1 MKKAFLLL
9 LSLLTVCIYQVTAQ
23 KQNNQWRFGFNA
35 GIDFNTTPPAYV
47 SVPTIST
54 SEGSASV
61 ADRNTGALLFYTDGV
76 TVWNALDQVMP
87 NGTGLLGG
95 SAALLSSSI
104 AAVIIPK
111 PGAPNLYYIVTIDE
125 LGFPSNGLRYSVVDM
140 SLNGGLGDILPA
152 QKNIL
157 LFQTNTEKVEVVPA
171 ASCQNFWIITH
182 DMDSSFYA
190 FLLTPAGFQPNPVI
204 SKLGPNAT
212 HFGQLKINSQFN
224 RLVCGNFFEFDIE
237 LYDFNNAT
245 GIVSNPIIWNSP
257 SQNPNYG
264 FEFSPNGKI
273 LYVTDNS
280 QIYQYDLNQTTAVTI
295 AASVFPVVTTPGFF
309 SYYAG
314 LQLGPDGK
322 IYAHPQ
328 CIDVINNP
336 DQLGAGC
343 NYQSYPFVNDACNRS
358 YGFPKIVYTEYS
370 GIVVEPPLTIT
381 ACSSYTA
388 PWGTVYTQSGAY
400 TDTVR
405 SINFCDTVKT
415 LNLTITSTALNP
427 PLVVTACSSYT
438 AAWGQVFTQSGI
450 YTDTLTTINGCDSI
464 VRVDLTITGNIV
476 LPPITVTACSTYTA
490 PWGATYTQSGSY
502 SDTLT
507 SVNGCDSILRVN
519 LTITGTIVTPPVN
532 VSACNSFT
540 APWGTVYTQSGTL
553 SDTLT
558 SINGCDSIVRI
569 NLSIFSNVIV
579 PPVTVSACDSY
590 NAPWGTMY
598 NQSGSYSDTLTT
610 VNGCDSVL
618 SISLTV
624 NNSPTLTTLSEP
636 DTCSRET
643 GAATAIASGG
653 TGSYAYTW
661 SNGTSGNSL
670 TNVAAGNYT
679 VTVTD
684 QNGCT
689 AVNQISI
696 SDVPPPVVNV
706 SASSPVV
713 LEGDT
718 IQLTATGA
726 LTYLWSP
733 STGLSCT
740 ACPSPLAAP
749 PQTITY
755 QVTGTDGNGC
765 STTRSITIDVDIRCA
780 ELFVPSI
787 FSPNGQG
794 PGKNEQLCVL
804 NDCIAEMDFGVYN
817 RWGQLVFETK
827 DPQQCWDGTKD
838 GKEVSTGVY
847 TFRLYAKLLN
857 GVTVRKAGN
866 VTLTR

>member
-1 MKKAFLLL
+1 MKK
-9 LSLLTVCIYQVTAQ
+9 SLLVLLHLLAVFIYPAVSQ
-23 KQNNQWRFGFNA
+23 KQNNQWRFGYNA
-35 GIDFNTTPPAYV
+35 GIDFNTSPPTYV
-47 SVPTIST
+47 SVNTINT
-54 SEGSASV
+54 SEGAAAV
-61 ADRNTGALLFYTDGV
+61 ADRNTGALLFYTDGI

-95 SAALLSSSI
+95 SAVLRSSST

-111 PGAPNLYYIVTIDE
+111 PGTADVYYIVTIDE
-125 LGFPSNGLRYSVVDM
+125 VGLPSNGLRYSVVDM
-140 SLNGGLGDILPA
+140 SLNGGLGDILPG
-152 QKNIL
+152 QKNVL
-157 LFQTNTEKVEVVPA
+157 LFQTNIEKVEVVPA
-171 ASCQNFWIITH
+171 ATCQHFWVITH

-212 HFGQLKINSQFN
+212 HFGHLKINSQFN
-224 RLVCGNFFEFDIE
+224 RLVCGNFFEADIE

-257 SQNPNYG
+257 SQSINYG
-264 FEFSPNGKI
+264 FEFSPSGKI
-273 LYVTDNS
+273 LYVTDDS
-280 QIYQYDLNQTTAVTI
+280 QIYQYDLNQTTAATI
-295 AASVFPVVTTPGFF
+295 AASVFPVVSAPNPFG
-309 SYYAG
+309 YYAG

-343 NYQSYPFVNDACNRS
+343 NYQTYPFFNDPCVMS
-358 YGFPKIVYTEYS
+358 YSFPKIVYTEYA
-370 GIVVEPPLTIT
+370 GVVVAPPLSIT
-381 ACSSYTA
+381 ACNSYTA
-388 PWGTVYTQSGAY
+388 PWGTVYTQSGTY

-405 SINFCDTVKT
+405 SINFCDTIKT
-415 LNLTITSTALNP
+415 LNLTITGAVVIP

-438 AAWGQVFTQSGI
+438 APWGQLFTQSGI

-464 VRVDLTITGNIV
+464 ISVNLTITGTLV
-476 LPPITVTACSTYTA
+476 TPPVTVSACSTYTA
-490 PWGATYTQSGSY
+490 PWGTTYTQSGNY

-507 SVNGCDSILRVN
+507 SVNGCDSIVRVD
-519 LTITGTIVTPPVN
+519 LTITGTIITPPITVN
-532 VSACNSFT
+532 ACNSFT
-540 APWGTVYTQSGTL
+540 APWGTQYSQSGTY

-558 SINGCDSIVRI
+558 SVNGCDSIVRI
-569 NLSIFSNVIV
+569 DLSIFNEVIA
-579 PPVTVSACDSY
+579 PPVTAVACDSY
-590 NAPWGTMY
+590 NAPWGAAY

-610 VNGCDSVL
+610 LNGCDSIL
-618 SISLTV
+618 SLTLTIYD
-624 NNSPTLTTLSEP
+624 SPTLTTLSKP
-636 DTCSRET
+636 DTCARET
-643 GAATAIASGG
+643 GSATANASGG
-653 TGSYAYTW
+653 SGTYTYTW
-661 SNGTSGNSL
+661 SNGVTGTSL
-670 TNVAAGNYT
+670 TNVASGSYT

-696 SDVPPPVVNV
+696 ADIPPPVINV
-706 SASSPVV
+706 SASSLVV

-718 IQLTATGA
+718 VQLTATGA
-726 LTYLWSP
+726 LTYIWTP

-755 QVTGTDGNGC
+755 QVTGTDDNGC
-765 STTRSITIDVDIRCA
+765 ASSRSITIDVDIRCA

-787 FSPNGQG
+787 FSPNGNG

-804 NDCIAEMDFGVYN
+804 NNCITEMEFSLYN
-817 RWGQLVFETK
+817 RWGQLIFETK
-827 DPQQCWDGTKD
+827 DQQQCWDGTRD

-847 TFRLYAKLLN
+847 TFRLLAKLLN
-857 GVTVRKAGN
+857 GTTVRKTGN